1 MRDPLMMF
9 GAWAAALVSIA
20 AASRLVYNGMVR
32 GVRAVVRDEVKAIW
46 VDMQAAEDR
55 FGEVEQR
62 LDRLEAA
69 LDDLR
74 QKLDRL
80 TDLLIGHV
88 SEMTRR
94 HQA

>member
-1 MRDPLMMF
+1 MF
-9 GAWAAALVSIA
+9 GAWAAALVSISA
-20 AASRLVYNGMVR
+20 AARVLYNGMVR

-55 FGEVEQR
+55 FGEVEAR
-62 LDRLEAA
+62 LDRLETA
-69 LDDLR
+69 LSELR
-74 QKLDRL
+74 EKLDRL

>member
-1 MRDPLMMF
+1 MRDPLLMF
-9 GAWAAALVSIA
+9 GGWAAALVSIVA
-20 AASRLVYNGMVR
+20 AGRLLYNGMVK

-55 FGEVEQR
+55 FGEVEHR

-69 LDDLR
+69 LAELR
-74 QKLDRL
+74 EKLDRL